1 MASIGIRLA
10 EDQEDFWCFGITDD
24 GITTQTYRGVAGLH
38 RLLGDL
44 RARTIQLLERYLAST
59 RIRMALHEMSADYWL
74 VIDIDANAGRHLTF
88 ASDQRVYSE
97 YRYPSIA
104 DIMAAIERMATPPS
118 P

>member
-10 EDQEDFWCFGITDD
+10 EDQNDFWYFGITDD
-24 GITTQTYRGVAGLH
+24 GVTTQAYRGAAGLH
-38 RLLGDL
+38 RLLGEV
-44 RARTIQLLERYLAST
+44 RMRTIQLVERYLASAQ
-59 RIRMALHEMSADYWL
+59 IRRALHEMPTDYWL

-88 ASDQRVYSE
+88 SSDERVYSE

-104 DIMAAIERMATPPS
+104 DIMAAIARMSTPPS